1 MAGTI
6 VSKAG
11 AGKPGLCD
19 GGGGWVF
26 MPPCRKAGAGGQRC
40 QRVLD
45 LRSNPVWRG
54 LVILRGQAMILPMN
68 LMDRLERRFG
78 RLSFPGFLRYY
89 ALFHLMV
96 YSMQII
102 NEDIGSLLDFDREKI
117 LAGEVWRMVTFLFA
131 SSGNLGVSVL
141 GVVFFFFLM
150 RIMMMIS
157 DALEESWGVFKTSMF
172 HYFAICGLL
181 LGNFV
186 MPVAMPFSGFILYG
200 SAFFAFATLFPRVVW
215 HLFLIIPV
223 EVRFIAMFK
232 AVLLLLTI
240 LADPRVLPFLIL
252 GYGNY
257 LLWVVLPIWRGSQRT
272 TVQKTF
278 KKKLKGGFGDDEEPF
293 HKCVEC
299 HRNDVMDPEREFRV
313 GEDGQEYCDL
323 CLEKMESDA

>member
-1 MAGTI
+1 M
-6 VSKAG
+6 KQ
-11 AGKPGLCD
+11 
-19 GGGGWVF
+19 
-26 MPPCRKAGAGGQRC
+26 M
-40 QRVLD
+40 
-45 LRSNPVWRG
+45 LRLNLAWQG
-54 LVILRGQAMILPMN
+54 LVIPSGLAMLCAMN

-102 NEDIGSLLDFDREKI
+102 NRDIGSLLDFNREKI
-117 LAGEVWRMVTFLFA
+117 MDGEVWRMATFLFA
-131 SSGNLGVSVL
+131 SSGNLGVSLL

-150 RIMMMIS
+150 RIMMMIN
-157 DALEESWGVFKTSMF
+157 DALEETWGVFKTSMF
-172 HYFAICGLL
+172 HYFAVFALL

-232 AVLLLLTI
+232 AVLLLLVV
-240 LADPRVLPFLIL
+240 LGDPRVLPFLIL

-257 LLWVVLPIWRGSQRT
+257 LLWVAMPIWRGSQPT
-272 TVQKTF
+272 PVQKSFT
-278 KKKLKGGFGDDEEPF
+278 KKLKSGFGEDEEPF

-313 GEDGQEYCDL
+313 GENGEEYCDL
-323 CLEKMESDA
+323 CLEKMESDE